1 MRVADQAMTA
11 ASPKRRLANQAI
23 GLGVLAALGG
33 CAAVGPNF
41 KTPEAPK
48 VAGYA
53 MAGDEAPAG
62 AELAPDKRSA
72 GPWWHD
78 FHSAR
83 LDEVMDQALA
93 GNQTV
98 AQAIANL
105 DKARE
110 QTASARGG
118 LLPRVDA
125 NAGAERE
132 RINLT
137 AFGFSGFPG
146 LPPIHNPTINL
157 FTIGTTASY
166 DFDLFGGQRRKVET
180 AQAAEEAQ
188 AHRADA
194 AFLTVT
200 GNVAMAAVRIAA
212 IRTQIDA
219 VREIVADD
227 RRNLDIV
234 EKAAAAGGEARS
246 ATTLPRAQ
254 MAEDEALLPP
264 LAQELS
270 QARHNLALLVGRAP
284 AAWTAPDFTVADF
297 TPPAEIPVTI
307 PSALVRNRP
316 DILAAEADLHADTAR
331 IGVAT
336 AALYPDI
343 KLSAGWA
350 QSAVS
355 PDKLFSYAASGWNIG
370 PTLTVPIFNGGQ
382 LRADKR
388 AAEAQARASLAQYRQ
403 TVLTAFNQVADTLTA
418 LAHDDDRLAALGAA
432 QTAAENAL
440 RDARTAYT
448 LGGGPLLTVID
459 EQRQL
464 DRARLDVA
472 QAQSQKLLDIIGLY
486 AATAS
491 DWREQTAKSD

>member
-1 MRVADQAMTA
+1 MRSQNRA
-11 ASPKRRLANQAI
+11 AAAVL
-23 GLGVLAALGG
+23 LAALQAA

-41 KTPEAPK
+41 KSPETSK
-48 VAGYA
+48 VGGYA
-53 MAGDEAPAG
+53 MAGDQAPAG
-62 AELAPDKRSA
+62 AELSPAVRTA

-83 LDEVMDQALA
+83 LDTVMDQALA
-93 GNQTV
+93 GNRT
-98 AQAIANL
+98 AAMAIANL

-110 QTASARGG
+110 QVASARGG
-118 LLPRVDA
+118 LAPRVDA

-132 RINLT
+132 RINLA

-146 LPPIHNPTINL
+146 FPTFTNPTLNL
-157 FTIGTTASY
+157 FTIGATASY

-180 AQAAEEAQ
+180 AQAAAEAE

-212 IRTQIDA
+212 IHAQIDA
-219 VREIVADD
+219 VNEILVED

-234 EKAAAAGGEARS
+234 QKAAADGGEARS
-246 ATTLPRAQ
+246 AATGPRAQ
-254 MAEDEALLPP
+254 IAADEALLPP

-284 AAWTAPDFTVADF
+284 ATWEAPDFTVADF
-297 TPPAEIPVTI
+297 VAPAEIPVI
-307 PSALVRNRP
+307 VPSTLVRNRP

-343 KLSAGWA
+343 KLSADWA
-350 QSAVS
+350 QSAIS
-355 PDKLFSYAASGWNIG
+355 PDMLFSYGASGWNIG
-370 PTLTVPIFNGGQ
+370 PTLTIPIFNGGQ

-388 AAEAQARASLAQYRQ
+388 AAEAQARASLAQYQ
-403 TVLTAFNQVADTLTA
+403 ETVLTAFTQVADVLSA
-418 LAHDDDRLAALGAA
+418 LAHDDDRLRAMA
-432 QTAAENAL
+432 AAEKAAESAL
-440 RDARTAYT
+440 HDARLAYS
-448 LGGGPLLTVID
+448 LGGGPLAAVVD
-459 EQRQL
+459 AQRQL
-464 DRARLDVA
+464 DRAKLDTA
-472 QAQSQKLLDIIGLY
+472 QAQSQKLLDVISLY
-486 AATAS
+486 AATAT
-491 DWREQTAKSD
+491 DWREETAKAG